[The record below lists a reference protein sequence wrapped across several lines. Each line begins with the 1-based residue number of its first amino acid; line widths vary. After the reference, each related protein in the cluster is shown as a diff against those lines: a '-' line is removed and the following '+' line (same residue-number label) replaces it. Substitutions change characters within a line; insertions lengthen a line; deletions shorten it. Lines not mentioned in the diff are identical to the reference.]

1 MAAEDDGFDF
11 DFDSVKYQN
20 YNNETLKNIFNIY

>member
-1 MAAEDDGFDF
+1 MAAEDNVFDF

-20 YNNETLKNIFNIY
+20 DNNETLKNIFNIY